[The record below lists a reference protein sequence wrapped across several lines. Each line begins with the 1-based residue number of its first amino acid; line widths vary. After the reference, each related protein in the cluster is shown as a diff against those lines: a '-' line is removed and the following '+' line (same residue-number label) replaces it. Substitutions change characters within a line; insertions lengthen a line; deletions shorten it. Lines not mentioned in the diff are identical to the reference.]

1 MTANYEITHRL
12 RCQLWAISYSLM
24 WKNQIIVFLTSF
36 LKIAAAINNH
46 LYRQWVLV
54 HCNMIRNCIFIG
66 LFRADRNSELQTY
79 YRTKEFPSPRL
90 NLIWIDLKKK
100 SKIFF
105 YSLKRMPIHHSIAVF
120 AAYCNIGKHIKR
132 LGISFNDGNEDAE
145 NASLLRGFLLFH
157 LLSSLMEISEI
168 KITAIARFIFKSED
182 GFL

>member
-1 MTANYEITHRL
+1 MSYLVLTNVKKSNYRVFD
-12 RCQLWAISYSLM
+12 QFS
-24 WKNQIIVFLTSF
+24 KNCCGT
-36 LKIAAAINNH
+36 INNH
-46 LYRQWVLV
+46 LYMQWVPV
-54 HCNMIRNCIFIG
+54 HCNMVRNCIAIG
-66 LFRADRNSELQTY
+66 LFRAERNSELQTY